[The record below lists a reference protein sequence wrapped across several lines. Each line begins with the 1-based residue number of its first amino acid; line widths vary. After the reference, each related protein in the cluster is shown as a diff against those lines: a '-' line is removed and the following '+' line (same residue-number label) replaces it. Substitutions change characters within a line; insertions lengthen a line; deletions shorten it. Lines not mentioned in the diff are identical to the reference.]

1 MYICMC
7 VYKVMYQPEAVAE
20 LNELRAFHRVQVLD
34 GIAKSLTV
42 APATVRRKMKQLDLG
57 GGDFIWQLR
66 VGNYR
71 VFYDVIDEERL
82 VIVRH
87 VRHKGRKSTGE
98 IL

>member
-1 MYICMC
+1 MYEL
-7 VYKVMYQPEAVAE
+7 MYQREAVAE
-20 LNELRAFHRVQVLD
+20 LNELRASHRARVLD
-34 GIAKSLTV
+34 AIAKNLRD
-42 APATVRRKMKQLDLG
+42 APATARGKKKRLDLG

-66 VGNYR
+66 VDDYR

-87 VRHKGRKSTGE
+87 VRPKGRKTTGE

>member
-1 MYICMC
+1 M
-7 VYKVMYQPEAVAE
+7 
-20 LNELRAFHRVQVLD
+20 RVLD
-34 GIAKSLTV
+34 AIVKGLKETPTTAHGKKK
-42 APATVRRKMKQLDLG
+42 RLDLG

-66 VGNYR
+66 AGDFR
-71 VFYDVIDEERL
+71 IFYDVVDEEHL